1 MLVCF
6 SHVFATSIQVISK
19 RRMRQHSIFL
29 HQRLLCASVL
39 CGTAPSQ
46 PRWVCTT
53 MGRCSRSPWLPATF
67 FLYCGHRASR
77 ARRPRCLTVSFTI
90 LDFGI
95 CTSDMVTW
103 CSIPRSLSTRFFF
116 QAKRPFQSLPQH
128 VFYQLNQI
136 LKAISPWFTRTFTNL
151 IHRLC
156 CRGVGAITK
165 VIYRRICPA
174 RGPSCKPSHLWWCH
188 NTVDGRNPANQLI

>member
-1 MLVCF
+1 M
-6 SHVFATSIQVISK
+6 TSSNIL
-19 RRMRQHSIFL
+19 SI
-29 HQRLLCASVL
+29 
-39 CGTAPSQ
+39 
-46 PRWVCTT
+46 
-53 MGRCSRSPWLPATF
+53 
-67 FLYCGHRASR
+67 YCGHRASR

-188 NTVDGRNPANQLI
+188 NTVDGRNPANQLIYVDIGTLCHYLQVFVHPRWLAGFLPSTVPRYDLFDKPKLSMCFLKRWVVWQTGAQHVV

>member
-19 RRMRQHSIFL
+19 RRMRRHSIFCIKDSCAPPFFAG
-29 HQRLLCASVL
+29 QRRANLVGCAL
-39 CGTAPSQ
+39 G
-46 PRWVCTT
+46 WVVVA
-53 MGRCSRSPWLPATF
+53 G
-67 FLYCGHRASR
+67 R
-77 ARRPRCLTVSFTI
+77 ARRPRCLTLSVTL

-103 CSIPRSLSTRFFF
+103 CSIPLSNRFFF
-116 QAKRPFQSLPQH
+116 QANRTFQSLPQH
-128 VFYQLNQI
+128 AFYQLNQI

-174 RGPSCKPSHLWWCH
+174 KGPSCKPSHL
-188 NTVDGRNPANQLI
+188 